1 MWSPLTHANVA
12 SGFGWAATAAGT
24 TRAEKVSSCLW
35 RISLATSA
43 EETTMVV
50 SEPSCR
56 VMRGPCVLASSASDW
71 LGFEPSSNSEP
82 IIGRP
87 VGPGGSFLDS
97 ELMYGLMMNQKNE
110 MMKMIRM
117 ESSIFGKLGT
127 YDIQM
132 IM

>member
-1 MWSPLTHANVA
+1 MA
-12 SGFGWAATAAGT
+12 SGFGWEATATGMM
-24 TRAEKVSSCLW
+24 RAEKASSCLW

-71 LGFEPSSNSEP
+71 FGFEPSSNSEP

-87 VGPGGSFLDS
+87 VGPGGSFLDL
-97 ELMYGLMMNQKNE
+97 ELIYGLMMNQKNE
-110 MMKMIRM
+110 MKRITRTG
-117 ESSIFGKLGT
+117 SSIFAKLGT
-127 YDIQM
+127 
-132 IM
+132 